1 MAVLGN
7 DIRTLSEGE
16 VGCDIEG
23 ILGVTR
29 APLEEEMTPMEC
41 KQWLRSGGLEVV
53 DGGC

>member
-23 ILGVTR
+23 ILGVTC
-29 APLEEEMTPMEC
+29 AALKEEVAPMEC
-41 KQWLRSGGLEVV
+41 KQWLRPSGLKLV
-53 DGGC
+53 DRGR